1 MALARA
7 RPDGHPMGMS
17 NTQPLVAPRGDLS
30 NKQSSDSDTRDRL
43 RLTRSRAPSE
53 HIDGAW
59 WPASRR
65 LAAELPGLLAAV
77 HDRLGQVALVG
88 YRRDDWT
95 ATPSLVDIGGE
106 RSVELLGLVSDG
118 PPSVILIGQ
127 DGHHLT
133 LRVIDPET
141 NEELAGQALAEIP
154 RRAAVAARPGA
165 SQTARSVV
173 DVARKLA
180 LHIASATPVLLRRR
194 VIRFSLSRTDQR
206 PAYVRTGI
214 RSSRARLPQ
223 KLRWRRHRPQCR
235 GFRRRP
241 RRRAPA
247 DVARPLRAD
256 SARGFSISRTSR

>member
-7 RPDGHPMGMS
+7 RPDEHPMGMS

-43 RLTRSRAPSE
+43 RLTGSRAPSE

-65 LAAELPGLLAAV
+65 LADELPDLLAAV

-106 RSVELLGLVSDG
+106 RSVELLGLISDD

-141 NEELAGQALAEIP
+141 NEELAGQALEEIP
-154 RRAAVAARPGA
+154 RRAVAARPGA

-180 LHIASATPVLLRRR
+180 LHDGRNDAGRDAEI
-194 VIRFSLSRTDQR
+194 
-206 PAYVRTGI
+206 
-214 RSSRARLPQ
+214 
-223 KLRWRRHRPQCR
+223 LRWCEDASVQFDDARIQTFVPILVEHIVNGRIHRERHA
-235 GFRRRP
+235 G
-241 RRRAPA
+241 
-247 DVARPLRAD
+247 
-256 SARGFSISRTSR
+256 SAASSGNPIQPEPH